1 MQWFYLHYPFYS
13 KTTLLGLGSEW
24 PKDQALL
31 LVIQILIQAVWVIH
45 FRSLL
50 LVFRCHFV
58 EQNGVTIITYSDRFG
73 GRGQGKFI
81 VAAGITKN
89 SSAVPAMMLEQGKK
103 SRQLKMSQSRPSVD
117 QCHTQPKQ
125 PAPSRPTIVLSSV
138 LKANLKSRVL
148 AWKSARGTTIHAT
161 LPEL

>member
-1 MQWFYLHYPFYS
+1 MP
-13 KTTLLGLGSEW
+13 
-24 PKDQALL
+24 ALP
-31 LVIQILIQAVWVIH
+31 
-45 FRSLL
+45 

-58 EQNGVTIITYSDRFG
+58 EQNGVTIIAYSDRLG

-103 SRQLKMSQSRPSVD
+103 SRQLKMSRSRPSVD

-125 PAPSRPTIVLSSV
+125 PAPIALAFKASRGALQRPEVLFM
-138 LKANLKSRVL
+138 
-148 AWKSARGTTIHAT
+148 T
-161 LPEL
+161 LL

>member
-1 MQWFYLHYPFYS
+1 MP
-13 KTTLLGLGSEW
+13 
-24 PKDQALL
+24 ALP
-31 LVIQILIQAVWVIH
+31 
-45 FRSLL
+45 

-58 EQNGVTIITYSDRFG
+58 EQNGVTIIAYSDRFG

-103 SRQLKMSQSRPSVD
+103 SRQLKMSRSRPSVD

-125 PAPSRPTIVLSSV
+125 PAPIALAFKANSSALQRPEVLSMTSQV
-138 LKANLKSRVL
+138 KLHFTERKKNA
-148 AWKSARGTTIHAT
+148 
-161 LPEL
+161 